1 MDKPGELNV
10 EIAQQLGE
18 PAIHALTHHSQLEKF
33 LEILEAVVLAMV
45 AVGTAW
51 SGYQAARWDGHQSE
65 LYGQSIQLNT
75 RSSGLMTL
83 AGQERIYD
91 TVTFNTWLN
100 AVSNGR
106 SAEARLIEKRFR
118 DEYRVA
124 FVRWIQ
130 TDPLNNPKAPPG
142 PIFMAEYRNAK
153 AEQAGNL
160 ASQASALF
168 NEGTE
173 AHHHADRYVRITVFL
188 ATILLFIAISQRF
201 RVRSVRVSLAII
213 ASALLLVGL
222 CNIFVLPRI

>member
-45 AVGTAW
+45 AVSTAW

-100 AVSNGR
+100 AV
-106 SAEARLIEKRFR
+106 
-118 DEYRVA
+118 
-124 FVRWIQ
+124 
-130 TDPLNNPKAPPG
+130 
-142 PIFMAEYRNAK
+142 
-153 AEQAGNL
+153 
-160 ASQASALF
+160 
-168 NEGTE
+168 
-173 AHHHADRYVRITVFL
+173 
-188 ATILLFIAISQRF
+188 
-201 RVRSVRVSLAII
+201 
-213 ASALLLVGL
+213 
-222 CNIFVLPRI
+222 